1 MALLEKDDVH
11 YNVCSSSAAL
21 VVCWN
26 HGDTLL
32 QGIVEFVGYITKV
45 LHGHLSLEGCD
56 VMNSSCKDFFFWLF
70 DGSVER
76 WTIVLWIDVMWVLR
90 VCFFPSTEF

>member
-1 MALLEKDDVH
+1 MTLLGEGDVH

-21 VVCWN
+21 GVCWN

-45 LHGHLSLEGCD
+45 LH
-56 VMNSSCKDFFFWLF
+56 
-70 DGSVER
+70 
-76 WTIVLWIDVMWVLR
+76 VLL
-90 VCFFPSTEF
+90 

>member
-21 VVCWN
+21 GVCWN

-45 LHGHLSLEGCD
+45 LHVLLSQVSILH
-56 VMNSSCKDFFFWLF
+56 
-70 DGSVER
+70 
-76 WTIVLWIDVMWVLR
+76 
-90 VCFFPSTEF
+90 